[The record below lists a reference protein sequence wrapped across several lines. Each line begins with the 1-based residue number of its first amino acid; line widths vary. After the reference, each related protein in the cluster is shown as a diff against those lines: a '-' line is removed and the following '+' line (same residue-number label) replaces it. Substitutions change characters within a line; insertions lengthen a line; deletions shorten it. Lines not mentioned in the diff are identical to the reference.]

1 MPASKIFLYFCLSF
15 ILGIFISSMLGSLPG
30 SEVYLLLPGLI
41 LGIFLISLFWRRKK
55 FVVIGFCI
63 LFLVLGIS
71 RHQMAEIRS
80 TKHEI
85 PASPAGGR
93 NTNEIITLTG
103 IIAEEPDI
111 REKSQKLTI
120 KIEEI
125 QSPKPVYGTNER
137 VLATTNRYPEYK
149 YGDKLKIIG
158 KLESP
163 AEDINGFNYK
173 DYLKKDGIYATMN
186 WPKTELMGSGFG
198 NPVMGILLS
207 FKYKFKE
214 TARRFVSPPEVG
226 ILEALIFG
234 DEGQISNEWRE
245 KLNITGTR
253 HIVAVS
259 GMNITIIASLIL
271 SFFLALGFWRRQAF
285 YFSIILLTLYILM
298 LGAPASALRAG
309 IMGGILLLGQNSGRL
324 SQSWRLLFFAAAFML
339 ILNPLLLRLD
349 VGFQLSFVATLGIIF
364 LQPIF
369 SNWFRKI
376 IKTEFKIF
384 PIKTTVS
391 TTLSAQVFT
400 LPILVYNFGYISSVS
415 LITNIL
421 IVPILAPLTVLIF
434 LFGLAGMFFYFL
446 GWIFY
451 LPVWLGLA
459 YLVKIIDI
467 FSSIPFAFLGVEN
480 IHWFWPLISY
490 LILILGLV
498 VWRLKKCYSEP

>member
-1 MPASKIFLYFCLSF
+1 MTASKIFLYFCLSF

-41 LGIFLISLFWRRKK
+41 LGIFLISLFWQCKK

-71 RHQMAEIRS
+71 RHQMAENQS

-93 NTNEIITLTG
+93 NTDEIITLTG
-103 IIAEEPDI
+103 IIAEEPDV
-111 REKSQKLTI
+111 REKIQKLTI
-120 KIEEI
+120 KTEEI
-125 QSPKPVYGTNER
+125 QR
-137 VLATTNRYPEYK
+137 VLVTTNRYPEYK
-149 YGDKLKIIG
+149 YGDKLKITG
-158 KLESP
+158 FLETP
-163 AEDINGFNYK
+163 PVFEGFNYK
-173 DYLKKDGIYATMN
+173 DYLKKDGIYSVMN
-186 WPKTELMGSGFG
+186 WPKTELTGSGFG
-198 NPVMGILLS
+198 NPAMGILLS

-214 TARRFVSPPEVG
+214 TVRRFVSPPEAG

-234 DEGQISNEWRE
+234 DEGQISNEWKE

-271 SFFLALGFWRRQAF
+271 SFFLALGFWRGQAF

-309 IMGGILLLGQNSGRL
+309 IMGGILLLGQNSGRMV
-324 SQSWRLLFFAAAFML
+324 QSWRLLFFAATFML
-339 ILNPLLLRLD
+339 ALNPLLLRLD
-349 VGFQLSFVATLGIIF
+349 VGFQLSFLATLGIIF

-376 IKTEFKIF
+376 IKPEFKIF
-384 PIKTTVS
+384 PVRTTLS
-391 TTLSAQVFT
+391 ATLSAQVFT
-400 LPILVYNFGYISSVS
+400 WPILIYNFGYISLVS

-434 LFGLAGMFFYFL
+434 LFGLVSMPFYFL

-467 FSSIPFAFLGVEN
+467 FSSIPFASLGMEN
-480 IHWFWPLISY
+480 IHWLWLLVSY

-498 VWRLKKCYSEP
+498 VWRLKKCYN